1 MSPDCFVTLVP
12 GPNRA
17 MTNNSNYFRSAA
29 VVAATLSLMVP
40 ITTTPARAEGPS
52 GCHAVDL
59 EAHFTGVFPH
69 FAGTFSGTLQGSV
82 DVVLGGFAATGHA
95 SHIPGE
101 ETWVITGGN
110 IPDLVGRTLTG
121 VFIGVQEFAPG
132 QGSTSL
138 ISGTS
143 RIIEGAERGNL
154 TFHGTL

>member
-1 MSPDCFVTLVP
+1 MTFGKEWRYGGSRNSPPRSLSRVQ
-12 GPNRA
+12 GAYSKERA

-82 DVVLGGFAATGHA
+82 DVVLGGFAAT
-95 SHIPGE
+95 
-101 ETWVITGGN
+101 
-110 IPDLVGRTLTG
+110 
-121 VFIGVQEFAPG
+121 
-132 QGSTSL
+132 
-138 ISGTS
+138 
-143 RIIEGAERGNL
+143 
-154 TFHGTL
+154 